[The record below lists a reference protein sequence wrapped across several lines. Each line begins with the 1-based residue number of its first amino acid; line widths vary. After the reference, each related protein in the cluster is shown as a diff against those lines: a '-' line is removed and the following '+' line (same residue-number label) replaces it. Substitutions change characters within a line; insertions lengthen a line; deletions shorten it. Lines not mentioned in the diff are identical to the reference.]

1 MSYYKGIP
9 QNIIEDIKQRNDIV
23 SVVGQ
28 YVSLEK
34 KSSQNLF
41 GLCPFHGEKTP
52 SFSVSPQKQIYYCFG
67 CHKGGDVFHF
77 LMDVEKIGYFDAVK
91 MLAEKA
97 KIELP
102 VSDNH
107 EFQKKQELQKILY
120 EANTEAARY
129 YYKTLIS
136 DDGKAGIDYLRKRGI
151 DNKTIRKFGLGFAR
165 NEWSG
170 LYNHL
175 RSKGYTDE
183 IIFLTGL
190 VKKREDKREIKPTK
204 DISDEKNNAASTEK
218 KTWTNQGMYDLLRN
232 RLIFPIFDYLG
243 RVIAFGGRVMDDSMP
258 KYINSPETP
267 IYIKGRH
274 LYGFHIAKSS
284 KEKRLV
290 IVEGYMDA
298 ISMHQAGFDNAV
310 ASLGTAL
317 TENQA
322 MLLRRHSQ
330 EVVIAYDSDM
340 AGQAATVRGLEILMR
355 KECKVFVLVLPEGK
369 DPDDFIRKNGAERF
383 AVLIKDAIPF
393 MDYKLKTAYD
403 NSIRDGKFDAIT
415 YQQLACDVLSREEN
429 MIVRELYASK
439 VAEILGISLHS
450 VLDEVNRR
458 SETTVAQPVRH
469 ITNTE
474 QYTRPEETD
483 DAVLT
488 EVATAT
494 KEELYFLCLLASDP
508 SVIKSLGETI
518 EIEYFSKGLLQMIVR
533 ATIES
538 AQENKLTP
546 STLVEIG
553 ADNIINKRKLAELFA
568 SGFMKTEDMSDVKE
582 ITREAK
588 RLYSIIKK
596 KYYMEEKERLIKIIS
611 ESTEADLIHNIK
623 NEITTIEKKLRELR
637 N

>member
-1 MSYYKGIP
+1 MSFYKGIP

-136 DDGKAGIDYLRKRGI
+136 DDGKAAIEYLRKRGI

-165 NEWSG
+165 NDWNG

-175 RSKGYTDE
+175 RDKGYSDE

-190 VKKREDKREIKPTK
+190 FKRREDKRDKK
-204 DISDEKNNAASTEK
+204 DENNSEK
-218 KTWTNQGMYDLLRN
+218 KQVYGQGMYDLLRN

-267 IYIKGRH
+267 IYTKGRH

-298 ISMHQAGFDNAV
+298 IAMHQAGFDNAV

-393 MDYKLKTAYD
+393 MDYKLKNAYD
-403 NSIRDGKFDAIT
+403 NSLRDGKFDAIT

-458 SETTVAQPVRH
+458 SDTTVAQPVRH
-469 ITNTE
+469 IANTD
-474 QYTRPEETD
+474 QYTRPEETED
-483 DAVLT
+483 VLLT

-494 KEELYFLCLLASDP
+494 KEELYFLCLLASDS
-508 SVIKSLGETI
+508 SVINSLGETI
-518 EIEYFSKGLLQMIVR
+518 EVEYFSKGLLQMVVR
-533 ATIES
+533 AAIES
-538 AQENKLTP
+538 AQEKKLTP
-546 STLVEIG
+546 SSLVEIG

-568 SGFMKTEDMSDVKE
+568 SGFMKTEDMSDVNE

-611 ESTEADLIHNIK
+611 ESTESDLINNIK
-623 NEITTIEKKLRELR
+623 TEITNIEKKLRELR